1 MAEQGRAGGPAS
13 RLVIAIDGPVGSGKS
28 TVAKRLAA
36 ALGSLYIDSGAMYR
50 AVGWK
55 AVQMGLDIT
64 DHDALAGL
72 AARTDIRVVPST
84 DGPRMLVDGRD
95 VTGELRTPTM
105 DEAASVV
112 STCPAVRARL
122 VELQRAIAAERGVVM
137 DGRDIGTVVFP
148 AADVK
153 FFLDADLTV
162 RAERRLR
169 DLDRAGTR
177 TDRAAVEQEI
187 LRRDARDQGRAVAP
201 LRPAAD
207 AVRLDTTPLDVE
219 GVVAEL
225 LRVVAER
232 CRIAKA

>member
-1 MAEQGRAGGPAS
+1 MAEDVRTERPAS

-36 ALGSLYIDSGAMYR
+36 TLGSLYIDSGAMYR

-55 AVQMGLDIT
+55 AVRDGLDLA
-64 DHDALAGL
+64 DHGALGAL
-72 AARTDIRVVPST
+72 AARTEIRVVTSE
-84 DGPRMLVDGRD
+84 DGPRVLVDGRD

-112 STCPAVRARL
+112 STCPAVRTRL
-122 VELQRAIAAERGVVM
+122 VELQRAMAAEQGVVM

-153 FFLDADLTV
+153 FFLDADLKV

-169 DLDRAGTR
+169 DLERAGSR
-177 TDRAAVEQEI
+177 MDLAAVEGEV

-201 LRPAAD
+201 LRPAED
-207 AVRLDTTPLDVE
+207 AVRLDTTALDVE
-219 GVVAEL
+219 GVVSAM
-225 LRVVAER
+225 LRIISGRVMR
-232 CRIAKA
+232 P